1 MDTAKL
7 DSQSWGVRS
16 PDIRRMTI
24 LGQDVRVGIW
34 PGETNVRPLLI
45 FNGIG
50 AALELLAPFVAKV
63 DPRREVIMFD
73 VPGAGQSP
81 APRLPYRLWM
91 LAHFAS
97 RLLDQL
103 GHQCVDVM
111 GVSWGGALAQQFGF
125 QQPRR
130 CGKLILAAT
139 APGMLMIPGP
149 MRAMRLMANP
159 RRFSDRTYLHAN
171 FGTLYGG
178 AARTSS
184 ALFEEFAARLRPP
197 NRRGYSFQQMAMLGW
212 TSLPFLPLIRQPTLI
227 IAGDDDPLVPSI
239 NARLMARLIPRSEL
253 KILEDGHLFLM
264 SQPDVCA
271 TVVNAFLNDD

>member
-1 MDTAKL
+1 
-7 DSQSWGVRS
+7 
-16 PDIRRMTI
+16 MT
-24 LGQDVRVGIW
+24 
-34 PGETNVRPLLI
+34 
-45 FNGIG
+45 
-50 AALELLAPFVAKV
+50 
-63 DPRREVIMFD
+63 
-73 VPGAGQSP
+73 
-81 APRLPYRLWM
+81 
-91 LAHFAS
+91 
-97 RLLDQL
+97 
-103 GHQCVDVM
+103 
-111 GVSWGGALAQQFGF
+111 LAQQFGF

-130 CGKLILAAT
+130 CGKLVLAAT

-149 MRAMRLMANP
+149 IRAMKLMANP
-159 RRFSDRTYLHAN
+159 RRFSDRAYLHAN

-197 NRRGYSFQQMAMLGW
+197 NRRGYTFQQMAMLGW

-264 SQPDVCA
+264 SQPDICA
-271 TVVNAFLNDD
+271 TAVNAFLCGG